1 MVPYSKPSI
10 TDLEHKYVYDAVV
23 NGWGE
28 NCFDYINRFEK
39 SFADEV
45 GSSFAL
51 ATSSCTGA
59 LQLGMHALGIGKGD
73 EVILADINWIAT
85 AAPIIHCGA
94 TPVLVDISLENWC
107 ISTKEIERAITEKTK
122 AIIVTHLYGNVAE
135 IIKIMKL
142 AEANN
147 IYVIED
153 AAEALGSKLYDRQVG
168 TFGNFGVFSFHG
180 TKMMTTGEGGMFISN
195 DRQLYEKV
203 CVLNNHGRSTKE
215 PRHFWP
221 TKIGHK
227 FKLSN
232 IQAALGCAQ
241 LERLGSLV
249 ERKREILKF
258 YKNFFNKYDDVQMN
272 TEPENSINSSWMP
285 TLFIQRENE
294 CRDGLIEC
302 LQQINIDARP
312 TFWPLTLTGLF
323 NQKENKNAYFFQSR
337 SLNLP
342 SYHDM
347 TDADQELV
355 CEAISDY
362 IDRSCLK

>member
-1 MVPYSKPSI
+1 MLKQI
-10 TDLEHKYVYDAVV
+10 
-23 NGWGE
+23 
-28 NCFDYINRFEK
+28 
-39 SFADEV
+39 
-45 GSSFAL
+45 
-51 ATSSCTGA
+51 
-59 LQLGMHALGIGKGD
+59 
-73 EVILADINWIAT
+73 
-85 AAPIIHCGA
+85 
-94 TPVLVDISLENWC
+94 
-107 ISTKEIERAITEKTK
+107 
-122 AIIVTHLYGNVAE
+122 
-135 IIKIMKL
+135 
-142 AEANN
+142 

-285 TLFIQRENE
+285 TLFIKRENE

-323 NQKENKNAYFFQSR
+323 NQKRK
-337 SLNLP
+337 
-342 SYHDM
+342 
-347 TDADQELV
+347 
-355 CEAISDY
+355 
-362 IDRSCLK
+362 

>member
-10 TDLEHKYVYDAVV
+10 NDLEHKYVYDAVV

-147 IYVIED
+147 
-153 AAEALGSKLYDRQVG
+153 LC
-168 TFGNFGVFSFHG
+168 N
-180 TKMMTTGEGGMFISN
+180 
-195 DRQLYEKV
+195 
-203 CVLNNHGRSTKE
+203 
-215 PRHFWP
+215 
-221 TKIGHK
+221 
-227 FKLSN
+227 
-232 IQAALGCAQ
+232 
-241 LERLGSLV
+241 
-249 ERKREILKF
+249 
-258 YKNFFNKYDDVQMN
+258 
-272 TEPENSINSSWMP
+272 
-285 TLFIQRENE
+285 
-294 CRDGLIEC
+294 
-302 LQQINIDARP
+302 
-312 TFWPLTLTGLF
+312 
-323 NQKENKNAYFFQSR
+323 
-337 SLNLP
+337 
-342 SYHDM
+342 
-347 TDADQELV
+347 
-355 CEAISDY
+355 
-362 IDRSCLK
+362 